1 MSEQGASSVSGTRAE
16 DQAMD
21 SLPERLVRWAGAY
34 TILFIGVAHILI
46 CGEHFL
52 IATYLGL
59 LFVAN
64 FLGSLVVATG
74 LFLRYKSA
82 WLLGNLI
89 AGGSFIGFVV
99 SRIIELPGAPEFVG
113 QWFNIAALNTLALDG
128 LFIFLSL
135 LAITPPGRA
144 LVRTQTE
151 RLKQEQAA
159 GQKQPVELPLLGAPL
174 KAPGLLEQEMAEI
187 RSRTAPD
194 LVDLRRQVEPQVVK
208 ERAQQSAVEYLQS
221 IRNAL
226 VSNSGSRQPGPLAAL
241 VVAAAV
247 TLLVIRRRGSGRD
260 D

>member
-1 MSEQGASSVSGTRAE
+1 MG
-16 DQAMD
+16 
-21 SLPERLVRWAGAY
+21 SLPERLVRWAGIY
-34 TILFIGVAHILI
+34 TILFIGVAHVLI

-64 FLGSLVVATG
+64 FLGSIVVAVG

-128 LFIFLSL
+128 LFILLSL
-135 LAITPPGRA
+135 LAITPQGRA

-151 RLKQEQAA
+151 RLEQEQAA

-174 KAPGLLEQEMAEI
+174 KTPGLLEQEMAEI
-187 RSRTAPD
+187 RSRTASD
-194 LVDLRRQVEPQVVK
+194 LVDLRRQVEPQIVK
-208 ERAQQSAVEYLQS
+208 ERTRQSAVEYLRS
-221 IRNAL
+221 IRNTL
-226 VSNSGSRQPGPLAAL
+226 VSNSGQRQPGALAAL

-247 TLLVIRRRGSGRD
+247 ALLVIRRGSSQD